1 MAWAFRKRAISDA
14 VRFLVSGTLASLVT
28 SEKGGVTLEVSLFQT
43 PSANP
48 FENGPTDRATLSV
61 QRRFWRFRENE
72 RLDWLTRQRIAES
85 GCGQSRV
92 SNKAIHFG

>member
-1 MAWAFRKRAISDA
+1 M
-14 VRFLVSGTLASLVT
+14 
-28 SEKGGVTLEVSLFQT
+28 TLEVSLFQT

-48 FENGPTDRATLSV
+48 CQNGPTDRATLSV
-61 QRRFWRFRENE
+61 QRRIWRFRENE

-85 GCGQSRV
+85 GFGQSRI